1 MENFV
6 HRENLKLYR
15 KLLAETTDEQK
26 RQTLLKLLSDEEAK
40 DAQPSEKSGAE
51 ARFRNTGAGVNC
63 SRQGCPGRPPE
74 RRRRPRTSATSRQMP
89 I

>member
-15 KLLAETTDEQK
+15 KMLAETTDEQK

-40 DAQPSEKSGAE
+40 DAQHSKKGQS
-51 ARFRNTGAGVNC
+51 
-63 SRQGCPGRPPE
+63 
-74 RRRRPRTSATSRQMP
+74 
-89 I
+89 